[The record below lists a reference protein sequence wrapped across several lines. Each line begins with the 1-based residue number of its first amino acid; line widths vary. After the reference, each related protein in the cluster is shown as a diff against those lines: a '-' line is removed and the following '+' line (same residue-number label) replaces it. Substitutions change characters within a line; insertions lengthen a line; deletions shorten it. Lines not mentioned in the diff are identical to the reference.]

1 MARPG
6 LLAPPLPAP
15 PPVPT
20 TLLVLLLL
28 LLLPRPHALSWPHTP
43 PGPHAQVLGVL
54 GVQKEVLLWAQ
65 TSGWCAVAPHL
76 RLSPFGQQFDLK
88 KQISVSHCEERA
100 EKGPRQRSFAGTRCV
115 DSVLTDKSCSL

>member
-43 PGPHAQVLGVL
+43 PGPHAQVLGV
-54 GVQKEVLLWAQ
+54 QKEVLLWAQ
-65 TSGWCAVAPHL
+65 TSGWCAVAPLL
-76 RLSPFGQQFDLK
+76 RLSPFGQFDLK

-115 DSVLTDKSCSL
+115 DKSCSL

>member
-20 TLLVLLLL
+20 TTLLLLL

-43 PGPHAQVLGVL
+43 PGPHAQVL

-76 RLSPFGQQFDLK
+76 RLSPFGQFDLNSCQPLRRK
-88 KQISVSHCEERA
+88 GRERTT
-100 EKGPRQRSFAGTRCV
+100 STLFAGTRCV
-115 DSVLTDKSCSL
+115 DRQVV